1 MNKQTKPPPRTDNF
15 LSTCL
20 LFNLI
25 LANRS
30 HHIRVITEVEET
42 KPQRESSIL
51 IEECKK
57 IVSDIIA
64 TESKWK
70 IIGAAGMK

>member
-1 MNKQTKPPPRTDNF
+1 
-15 LSTCL
+15 
-20 LFNLI
+20 
-25 LANRS
+25 
-30 HHIRVITEVEET
+30 VEET